1 LFKPAC
7 LNLNRSNVVMNIYL
21 IALYVHITGALAMF
35 AGLGIEG
42 IVFKNLKGVSSP
54 QQALP
59 WLGSMRILRIVFGY
73 SAVSLLLTGVYMV
86 ILSWGWSSWIITGLV
101 LLVGLSGYGSAT
113 GKKVA
118 MSIASLINNKGQSI
132 PSEVKSVIANPF
144 LMLTYKLKITLALG
158 IIFMMTT
165 KPGWV
170 GCIVTLAVAVA
181 LGYLLDLPFKM
192 KADIKEL
199 ESA

>member
-1 LFKPAC
+1 
-7 LNLNRSNVVMNIYL
+7 MNMYL
-21 IALYVHITGALAMF
+21 IALYIHITGALAMF

-42 IVFKNLKGVSSP
+42 IVFKNLKTVSTP
-54 QQALP
+54 QQAVP

-73 SAVSLLLTGVYMV
+73 SAVSLLLTGTYLV
-86 ILSWGWSSWIITGLV
+86 ILSWGWNSWVLTGLV
-101 LLVGLSGYGSAT
+101 LLIALSGYGSTT
-113 GKKVA
+113 GKKIA
-118 MSIASLINNKGQSI
+118 MSIASLINNKEQSI
-132 PSEVKSVIANPF
+132 PSEVKSVISDPF
-144 LMLTYKLKITLALG
+144 LMTTYKLKITLALG

-170 GCIVTLAVAVA
+170 GSIVTVAA
-181 LGYLLDLPFKM
+181 AAAIGFLLELPLKM